1 MEAWNSIVSQ
11 GISGYSAE
19 DIATLEHDLGIS
31 GLGVR
36 KADGSYDLDLSKI
49 QEAPQWV
56 RNALL
61 TSIQSEIDSAK
72 SAIESLGGEAFE
84 ATESDYAEAFSY
96 LVEEGFQGKEIKKG
110 INYALMQSVVGDPKQ
125 LREYIGR
132 ELAHKM
138 GRDYTDEFATEFESE
153 ITAS

>member
-49 QEAPQWV
+49 QEAP
-56 RNALL
+56 
-61 TSIQSEIDSAK
+61 
-72 SAIESLGGEAFE
+72 
-84 ATESDYAEAFSY
+84 
-96 LVEEGFQGKEIKKG
+96 
-110 INYALMQSVVGDPKQ
+110 
-125 LREYIGR
+125 
-132 ELAHKM
+132 
-138 GRDYTDEFATEFESE
+138 
-153 ITAS
+153 